1 MSITLELPPDV
12 EARPIAQAEARG
24 ISVEELLEA
33 TINILLA
40 ASDASASV
48 EQHLQSWIET
58 HLVTETAQPLYQTAT
73 TAEWVDAF
81 TTWAGSHSS
90 DAPPLS
96 DEAISRESIYRER
109 EDQQL

>member
-1 MSITLELPPDV
+1 MAITLFLKPET
-12 EARPIAQAEARG
+12 EAHLVAQA
-24 ISVEELLEA
+24 
-33 TINILLA
+33 A
-40 ASDASASV
+40 AKGVPV
-48 EQHLQSWIET
+48 EQYLQSWIET

-81 TTWAGSHSS
+81 TTWARSHSS